1 MWKPV
6 PSDAPLT
13 VGFIGLGNMGFPM
26 AHNLLKAG
34 LQVLCFDTNTTNV
47 NRLVALGAKP
57 ATSVE
62 QVAAETSTIFS
73 VLPNDEVVTSVV
85 LGDEA
90 TPGSGLLANMTPG
103 ALHVGCSTIHPNTS
117 RALDAKHSAG
127 NATYVAAP
135 IFARPDGMEAMQAN
149 FVVSGSD
156 ATAVEQASEWLNKCT
171 GGRVAAFSTEDPGA
185 ANAVKLCG
193 NFLIATA
200 IESMAEAL
208 SLLEANGV
216 DRVQAMQFY
225 SNTFMNSVI
234 HKGYGQRV
242 SERDHRPGGFALELG
257 YKDQRLAHQMAME
270 AQVPMPFL
278 SALID
283 RFLSE
288 RAKGRSDLD
297 WSAIG
302 LGVCES
308 REWFIHL
315 PYAALDSKMKLLKKQ
330 ISEKDGAGSVV
341 LRAEEPED
349 MWHIY
354 NLIHVSDSVKTTTI
368 RKVREALA
376 RSFAVVK
383 EGVTGSTSSQR
394 VRMTLQIEVRT
405 LWSAAEWLCRVRW
418 VVNGG
423 LCALDQVEQVNFDP
437 ALCVLRIKGKNIMES
452 QYVRLGAYHTLDL
465 EMNRDFTLTKS
476 CWDVM
481 ALERI
486 EMACDIT
493 KRAELAAVV
502 MQLGLAH
509 VCLIKGDMTVIRA
522 KIETSVPKKRP
533 GNSAH
538 AKGTEKFYEN
548 IVRSIRQHIDFKLVK
563 CVLLASPGFV
573 KDDFFK
579 FMMEQAVRQ
588 DDKLILENK
597 AKFVLCHSSSGH
609 KHALDEVLNDPAIQS
624 QVADTKAVEDVKCL
638 ERFFNML
645 HQDQDRAY
653 YGYKHVVRANENMA
667 IETLMITDA
676 LFRAQDVATRRKY
689 VDLVESVRD
698 NGGTVRLFSSLHV
711 SGEKLGQVSGIAAIL
726 RFPMPE
732 IDEEDQGEDSDS
744 DSEEEDGKEEDSG
757 VGDLSVEALGM

>member
-1 MWKPV
+1 MLAV
-6 PSDAPLT
+6 SSRAAST

-26 AHNLLKAG
+26 AHNILKAG
-34 LQVLCFDTNTTNV
+34 TGVLCFDANSSNV
-47 NRLVALGAKP
+47 DRLVLLGAKP

-62 QVAAETSTIFS
+62 QVATQTNTIFS
-73 VLPNDEVVTSVV
+73 VLPNDEVVTKVV
-85 LGDEA
+85 LGYESKS
-90 TPGSGLLANMTPG
+90 GSGLLANMAPD
-103 ALHVGCSTIHPNTS
+103 ALHIGCSTIHPNTS
-117 RALDAKHSAG
+117 RSLDAKHHEA
-127 NATYVAAP
+127 NTKYVAAP
-135 IFARPDGMEAMQAN
+135 IFARPDGMAAMQAN

-156 ATAVEQASEWLNKCT
+156 ATAIKLASQWLHKCT
-171 GGRVAAFSTEDPGA
+171 NGRVAPFSTDDPGA

-193 NFLIATA
+193 NFLIASA

-225 SNTFMNSVI
+225 SSTFMNSVI

-257 YKDQRLAHQMAME
+257 YKDQRLAHQLAME
-270 AQVPMPFL
+270 SQVPMPFL
-278 SALID
+278 STLID

-288 RAKGRSDLD
+288 RAKGRNDLD
-297 WSAIG
+297 W
-302 LGVCES
+302 
-308 REWFIHL
+308 
-315 PYAALDSKMKLLKKQ
+315 SKMKLLKKQ

-368 RKVREALA
+368 RKV
-376 RSFAVVK
+376 VK

-394 VRMTLQIEVRT
+394 VRMTLQIE
-405 LWSAAEWLCRVRW
+405 
-418 VVNGG
+418 
-423 LCALDQVEQVNFDP
+423 
-437 ALCVLRIKGKNIMES
+437 GKNIMES
-452 QYVRLGAYHTLDL
+452 QHVRMGAYHTLDL
-465 EMNRDFTLTKS
+465 EMNRDFTLTKN

-481 ALERI
+481 SLERI

-493 KRAELAAVV
+493 KQAELAAVV
-502 MQLGLAH
+502 MQVGLAH
-509 VCLIKGDMTVIRA
+509 LCLIKGDMTVIRA

-533 GNSAH
+533 GSSAH

-579 FMMEQAVRQ
+579 FMVEQAVRQ

-597 AKFVLCHSSSGH
+597 PKFMLCHSSSGH

-645 HQDQDRAY
+645 HIDQDRAY
-653 YGYKHVVRANENMA
+653 YGYKHVVRANANMA

-676 LFRAQDVATRRKY
+676 LFRSQDIATRRKY

-732 IDEEDQGEDSDS
+732 IDEEDQDDES
-744 DSEEEDGKEEDSG
+744 DSEEEEENEDDSG

>member
-1 MWKPV
+1 
-6 PSDAPLT
+6 
-13 VGFIGLGNMGFPM
+13 
-26 AHNLLKAG
+26 
-34 LQVLCFDTNTTNV
+34 
-47 NRLVALGAKP
+47 
-57 ATSVE
+57 
-62 QVAAETSTIFS
+62 
-73 VLPNDEVVTSVV
+73 
-85 LGDEA
+85 
-90 TPGSGLLANMTPG
+90 
-103 ALHVGCSTIHPNTS
+103 
-117 RALDAKHSAG
+117 
-127 NATYVAAP
+127 
-135 IFARPDGMEAMQAN
+135 MEALQAN
-149 FVVSGSD
+149 FVLSGSE
-156 ATAVEQASEWLNKCT
+156 AKAVEQAAQWLHKCT
-171 GGRVAAFSTEDPGA
+171 NGRVAPFSTEDPGA

-216 DRVQAMQFY
+216 DRVHAMQFY
-225 SNTFMNSVI
+225 SSTFLNSVV

-257 YKDQRLAHQMAME
+257 YKDQRLAHQLAME
-270 AQVPMPFL
+270 SQVPMPFL
-278 SALID
+278 STLID

-308 REWFIHL
+308 RGVDVSEAIDRSRAGQAPPPRGHPIMMQVQALLVTIPVYYHRVLELTLVEVAIHRL
-315 PYAALDSKMKLLKKQ
+315 LRTGVTFALHGVPSRHILIESEPFRVSEDQDEAAQEADQREGWRRLRGAARRGARGHVAYLQPHPRVGLGQDHDDPQGAAPAAL
-330 ISEKDGAGSVV
+330 GG
-341 LRAEEPED
+341 
-349 MWHIY
+349 
-354 NLIHVSDSVKTTTI
+354 
-368 RKVREALA
+368 
-376 RSFAVVK
+376 RSY
-383 EGVTGSTSSQR
+383 SNPISQR
-394 VRMTLQIEVRT
+394 VRMTLQIEV
-405 LWSAAEWLCRVRW
+405 
-418 VVNGG
+418 
-423 LCALDQVEQVNFDP
+423 EQVNFDP
-437 ALCVLRIKGKNIMES
+437 VLCVLRIKGKNVMES

-465 EMNRDFTLTKS
+465 EMNRDFTLAKN

-481 ALERI
+481 SLERI
-486 EMACDIT
+486 EMACDIA
-493 KRAELAAVV
+493 KQAELAAVV
-502 MQLGLAH
+502 MQVGLAH
-509 VCLIKGDMTVIRA
+509 LCLIKGDMTVIRA

-533 GNSAH
+533 GSSAH
-538 AKGTEKFYEN
+538 VKGTEKFYEN

-579 FMMEQAVRQ
+579 FMIEQAVRQ

-597 AKFVLCHSSSGH
+597 PKFVLCHSSSGH
-609 KHALDEVLNDPAIQS
+609 KHALDEVLNDSSIQS

-645 HQDQDRAY
+645 HIDQDRAY
-653 YGYKHVVRANENMA
+653 YGYKHVVRANANMA

-676 LFRAQDVATRRKY
+676 LFRSQDIATRRKY

-732 IDEEDQGEDSDS
+732 IDEEDQDEES
-744 DSEEEDGKEEDSG
+744 DSEEEEDDKEDESG

>member
-1 MWKPV
+1 M
-6 PSDAPLT
+6 ST

-34 LQVLCFDTNTTNV
+34 VDVLCFDANRAAV
-47 NRLVALGAKP
+47 DRLVLLGAKS

-62 QVAAETSTIFS
+62 QVAAQTNTIFS
-73 VLPNDEVVTSVV
+73 VLPNDEIITSMV
-85 LGDEA
+85 LGDLA
-90 TPGSGLLANMTPG
+90 KPGSGLLANMAPG

-117 RALDAKHSAG
+117 RSLDAKHREAK
-127 NATYVAAP
+127 TKYVAAP

-149 FVVSGSD
+149 FVVSSSD
-156 ATAVEQASEWLNKCT
+156 AAAVEEASQWLDKCT
-171 GGRVAAFSTEDPGA
+171 NGRVAPFSMEDPGA

-200 IESMAEAL
+200 IEAMAEAL

-225 SNTFMNSVI
+225 SSTFMNSVI

-257 YKDQRLAHQMAME
+257 YKDQRLAHQLAME
-270 AQVPMPFL
+270 SQVPMPFL
-278 SALID
+278 STLID

-288 RAKGRSDLD
+288 RAKGRGDLD
-297 WSAIG
+297 WS
-302 LGVCES
+302 
-308 REWFIHL
+308 
-315 PYAALDSKMKLLKKQ
+315 MKLLKKQ

-368 RKVREALA
+368 RKV
-376 RSFAVVK
+376 VK

-394 VRMTLQIEVRT
+394 VRMTLKIE
-405 LWSAAEWLCRVRW
+405 
-418 VVNGG
+418 
-423 LCALDQVEQVNFDP
+423 VEQVNFDP
-437 ALCVLRIKGKNIMES
+437 ALCVLRIKGKNVMES
-452 QYVRLGAYHTLDL
+452 QYVRMGAYHTLDL
-465 EMNRDFTLTKS
+465 EMNRDFTLTKN

-481 ALERI
+481 SLERI
-486 EMACDIT
+486 DMACDIT
-493 KRAELAAVV
+493 KQAEVAAVV
-502 MQLGLAH
+502 MQVGLAH
-509 VCLIKGDMTVIRA
+509 LCLIKGDMTVIRA
-522 KIETSVPKKRP
+522 KIETTVPKKRP
-533 GNSAH
+533 GSSAH
-538 AKGTEKFYEN
+538 AKGTKKFYEN

-579 FMMEQAVRQ
+579 FMIEQAVRQ

-597 AKFVLCHSSSGH
+597 PKFVLCHSSSGH

-624 QVADTKAVEDVKCL
+624 QVANTKAVEDVKCL

-645 HQDQDRAY
+645 HIDQDRAY
-653 YGYKHVVRANENMA
+653 YGYKHVVQANANMA
-667 IETLMITDA
+667 IDTLMITDA
-676 LFRAQDVATRRKY
+676 LFRSQDIATRRKY

-732 IDEEDQGEDSDS
+732 IDEEDQDDESE
-744 DSEEEDGKEEDSG
+744 SEEEEEKEDDSG